1 MLQFRPTIILTAGM
15 DKINPYAKFGMLIG
29 SGSINQTASGVSTNS
44 SSTIKNTLDETRK
57 LEGDTAIGFHSA
69 LGLLYNVNKKI
80 SIFGE
85 LNLVNL
91 SYAPTKGTVTSS
103 IENGVDQLPSF
114 SVRDSQIEYVDS
126 TSTADSK
133 ASTSPRKELKDT
145 YSFNSFGI
153 NFGLK
158 YSL

>member
-29 SGSINQTASGVSTNS
+29 SGSRTETINMVENS
-44 SSTIKNTLDETRK
+44 DIIDLVEKFD
-57 LEGDTAIGFHSA
+57 GDTAIGFHAA
-69 LGLLYNVNKKI
+69 LGLSYNVNEKI
-80 SIFGE
+80 AIFGE

-91 SYAPTKGTVTSS
+91 SYAPTKSTKTTANF
-103 IENGVDQLPSF
+103 NGVDQLPNGT
-114 SVRDSQIEYVDS
+114 VRDLQTEYVDS